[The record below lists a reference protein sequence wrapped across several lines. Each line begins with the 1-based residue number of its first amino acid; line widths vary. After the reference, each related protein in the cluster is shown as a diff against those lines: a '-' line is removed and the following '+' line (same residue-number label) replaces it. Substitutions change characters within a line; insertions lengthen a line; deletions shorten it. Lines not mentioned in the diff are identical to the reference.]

1 MNTAL
6 KLFEK
11 IIVSVL
17 VGMLALVIALA
28 TIELGWLIVKDI
40 MTPPVFLLEINELI
54 DIFGLFLL
62 VLVGIELLDT
72 IKTYLAERTLHV
84 EVVLMVAMIAIARKV
99 IILDEKEK
107 SEFALLGIGAI
118 IVALGIGYYLL
129 KLSHNKPDKAG
140 KSSAIAPAAGDSQP

>member
-28 TIELGWLIVKDI
+28 TIELGWLIIKDI
-40 MTPPVFLLEINELI
+40 ITPPVFLLEISELI

-62 VLVGIELLDT
+62 VLVGIELFDT

-99 IILDEKEK
+99 IILDEKEQ
-107 SEFALLGIGAI
+107 SELALLGIGAI

-129 KLSHNKPDKAG
+129 KLSHIKPDKADE
-140 KSSAIAPAAGDSQP
+140 S

>member
-28 TIELGWLIVKDI
+28 TIELGWIIVIDI
-40 MTPPVFLLEINELI
+40 ITPPIFLLEINELI

-99 IILDEKEK
+99 IILNEKEQ
-107 SEFALLGIGAI
+107 SELALLGIGAI

-129 KLSHNKPDKAG
+129 KLSHKKPDKAE
-140 KSSAIAPAAGDSQP
+140 KS